1 MLTQEK
7 RIVEDTP
14 KTQKTARSK
23 ATKKAVAM
31 RAKHVRPNKATK
43 VKAVEA
49 RGCDT
54 ENDEVSLDEFPKMF
68 EGEQVHVE
76 PVSLNRLS
84 AMMLTVEEIAEFY
97 GISLSTM
104 NRRLRKPELRQA
116 YLSGRAHAKANI
128 RIAQL
133 KIALSGNTQMLIWL
147 GKQCLGQ
154 KSTPIGGTSAEDEL
168 PPLEEE
174 RVITIPW
181 TKDLEAEWAAIDADF
196 PELDSA

>member
-1 MLTQEK
+1 MLTLK
-7 RIVEDTP
+7 KKVAEDAP
-14 KTQKTARSK
+14 KTKKTARSK

-43 VKAVEA
+43 AKAVEA
-49 RGCDT
+49 RGRDIK
-54 ENDEVSLDEFPKMF
+54 NDEVPLDEFPIMF
-68 EGEQVHVE
+68 EGEQVPVE

-84 AMMLTVEEIAEFY
+84 AMMLTVDEMAEFY

-104 NRRLRKPELRQA
+104 NRRLRKHELRQA
-116 YLSGRAHAKANI
+116 YLSGRAHAKANL

-133 KIALSGNTQMLIWL
+133 RVAFSGNTQMLIWL
-147 GKQCLGQ
+147 GKQYLGQ
-154 KSTPIGGTSAEDEL
+154 KNTPIGGTSAEDEL

-181 TKDLEAEWAAIDADF
+181 TKDLEAEWTAIDADF
-196 PELDSA
+196 PELD